1 MVRSLKP
8 CAIKVAL
15 KALNKAKN
23 NKREEKSLYQR
34 VLVQARA

>member
-1 MVRSLKP
+1 MARFLKP
-8 CAIKVAL
+8 CATKVAL

-34 VLVQARA
+34 ALT